1 MEIQFIKEA
10 PPAIRK
16 FGVTA
21 EIVEALKA
29 KPGAWAIVYK
39 FEGKEAVKAGSK
51 ASYLRKA
58 GAGNLEARSRD
69 GIVYARFV
77 EGAEVKAPKARAKK

>member
-10 PPAIRK
+10 PPSIRK

-29 KPGAWAIVYK
+29 KPNTWAIVYK

-58 GAGNLEARSRD
+58 GGGNLEARSRD

-77 EGAEVKAPKARAKK
+77 EGAVSKASRAKSK